1 MPSGTNSGGWVSPHT
16 LPLLQCRLQSFM
28 VSLLGNKSSSGC
40 SPSQENSVPVPGA
53 PTPLT
58 SVLLPLVFTFVFLLP
73 PPADFVLL
81 KTFFPETPPGW
92 LMDLALSL
100 LCPDLLAGMAV
111 HCVEQR
117 RPLPTETAP
126 AAPHC
131 QHLATDMQYTFPC
144 LMQLLCQCCHLYFSA
159 LQSHARCVLNRDF
172 FSC

>member
-100 LCPDLLAGMAV
+100 LCPCFVLIFWLAWQSTVWSSGDLFP
-111 HCVEQR
+111 QR
-117 RPLPTETAP
+117 QPLQLPTANTLP
-126 AAPHC
+126 QICNTPSLVLC
-131 QHLATDMQYTFPC
+131 SCSVNVVISTFLPSS
-144 LMQLLCQCCHLYFSA
+144 LMPGVY
-159 LQSHARCVLNRDF
+159 
-172 FSC
+172 